1 MLVVVFMLLTA
12 TTAWAWS
19 GQGTET
25 SPYQIRSTN
34 DLNQLATD
42 VNGGNEYADTYFVL
56 TADITYITTG
66 LGDTGSNYTPI
77 GGRFNGTFWHFKGH
91 FDGQNHTV
99 SGIRIYKSGSD
110 FEDCNQA
117 LFGRIDNGAT
127 VKNVF
132 LADARITGYR
142 SSGGIVGNATGNST
156 VENCHVLSDVTIH
169 VVAEGKEGVGNC
181 CGGIAGH
188 IYQSTVTGCTS
199 AASITIATN
208 VSISSDYGG
217 IVGQNSES
225 TVTDCIYFGSTVE
238 GRKAVGAIVGRSSSN
253 STVSNCYYTS
263 TTIQGKDIYGN
274 ALDNNASA
282 IGHIVSNA
290 TNTATVDDA
299 RLITSADFA
308 QSGDTLI
315 KKK

>member
-12 TTAWAWS
+12 TTAWAWTGS
-19 GQGTET
+19 GTEA
-25 SPYQIRSTN
+25 SPYQIKNTN

-56 TADITYITTG
+56 TADITYSTTG

-77 GGRFNGTFWHFKGH
+77 GGRFNGDFWHFKGH

-110 FEDCNQA
+110 FEDSNQA

-132 LADARITGYR
+132 LADARITG
-142 SSGGIVGNATGNST
+142 
-156 VENCHVLSDVTIH
+156 
-169 VVAEGKEGVGNC
+169 
-181 CGGIAGH
+181 
-188 IYQSTVTGCTS
+188 CTS

-208 VSISSDYGG
+208 VSFSSDYGG

-290 TNTATVDDA
+290 TNPATVDDA